1 MKIEKIVTIV
11 FLCVLGLYVPSVV
24 KADILKISTETFNGV
39 NISYIENMHSPNSTG
54 KIFIAVVKFVV
65 EYVGGKVCDYLV
77 RIIGDSVEDC
87 VENAKE
93 YNEMIKYNYLVLSS
107 TMSIERIYE
116 VSHITM
122 SLPNKSL
129 ND

>member
-1 MKIEKIVTIV
+1 MKIEKIATIV

-24 KADILKISTETFNGV
+24 KADILKISTETFNEV

-54 KIFIAVVKFVV
+54 KIFIAIVKFVV
-65 EYVGGKVCDYLV
+65 EYIGGKVCDYLV

>member
-1 MKIEKIVTIV
+1 MKIEKIATIV
-11 FLCVLGLYVPSVV
+11 FLCVLGLYVHSVV
-24 KADILKISTETFNGV
+24 KADILKISTETFNEV

-54 KIFIAVVKFVV
+54 KIFIAIVKFVV
-65 EYVGGKVCDYLV
+65 EYIGGKVCDYLV